1 MVLLQ
6 NSGMTLGFGNTSLKN
21 QFPRLYC
28 LALNRD
34 IMVRDCWNHG
44 WKFTW
49 SRNISSGTNANQLA
63 TLHKLLSEI
72 SLNDSA
78 DFWAWYIET
87 PEFTVKSA
95 RKHIDNNFL
104 PGGGLATRTL
114 RDRLPS
120 RWNLSRKETSHHTLW
135 TCSLATTV
143 WNRVLNWLDL
153 SPPIIS
159 DIQDLYAWLDDLHI
173 SSKKKDTLE
182 VICGVVLWSMWNY
195 RNETIFGTAL
205 PKRSLLFDKIV
216 DCSFRWLGIERKR
229 ATNSSGK
236 TRYMQQERIYHK
248 AFLILE
254 SLKIYISLSLTD
266 FNKDLMR
273 FW

>member
-1 MVLLQ
+1 
-6 NSGMTLGFGNTSLKN
+6 
-21 QFPRLYC
+21 
-28 LALNRD
+28 
-34 IMVRDCWNHG
+34 MVRDCWNHG

-63 TLHKLLSEI
+63 TLHNLLSEI
-72 SLNDSA
+72 SLNDSV

-104 PGGGLATRTL
+104 PDGGLATRWNRFLPKKINIFIWRTL

-120 RWNLSRKETSHHTLW
+120 RWNLSRKGIDVASITCPICDCGIETSHHTLW
-135 TCSLATTV
+135 TCSLAMTV

-182 VICGVVLWSMWNY
+182 VICGVVLWSLWNY

-216 DCSFRWLGIERKR
+216 DCSFRWY
-229 ATNSSGK
+229 SSRNK
-236 TRYMQQERIYHK
+236 LSSTSWNNWIRNP
-248 AFLILE
+248 LE
-254 SLKIYISLSLTD
+254 DYSL
-266 FNKDLMR
+266 
-273 FW
+273 